1 MYLVIYLLSFVLWS
15 NCCINH
21 RHEVSACWS
30 HKSADTLHIVPFYTG
45 WMGGYLSYRAVWK
58 LKGQSRPY
66 HLDTGAISPG
76 RSDKIPGWER
86 EISVAI
92 DRRKFIYIYIYII
105 IWSLTPNREKK
116 KMEQTEKWYFS
127 SLIVVRWFKEKERLK
142 ESKAQEEHSSVTAYF
157 VWVTCFYYFF
167 HIYQFP

>member
-1 MYLVIYLLSFVLWS
+1 M
-15 NCCINH
+15 
-21 RHEVSACWS
+21 
-30 HKSADTLHIVPFYTG
+30 
-45 WMGGYLSYRAVWK
+45 
-58 LKGQSRPY
+58 
-66 HLDTGAISPG
+66 
-76 RSDKIPGWER
+76 
-86 EISVAI
+86 AI

-157 VWVTCFYYFF
+157 V
-167 HIYQFP
+167 